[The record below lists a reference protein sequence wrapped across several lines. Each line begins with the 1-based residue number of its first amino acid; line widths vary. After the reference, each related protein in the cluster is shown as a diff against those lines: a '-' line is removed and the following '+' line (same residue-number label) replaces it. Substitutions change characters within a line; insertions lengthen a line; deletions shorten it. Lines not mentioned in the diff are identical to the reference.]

1 MTGALVYLRVSTKEQ
16 AEGFSLDAQREAC
29 VRFIVVRGW
38 LLADVYSDRG
48 ESARTANR
56 PMFQEMLERV
66 VADPTI
72 SYVVVHKL
80 DRLAR
85 NVQDHVVGRA
95 HLRKHGVT
103 LVSVSEGV
111 DESPSGQLVENTMAS
126 IAAFYSANLGQ
137 ETKKRMSQKAR
148 SGGWPHKAPIGYR
161 NVRQDGLRRAVAQIV
176 HDPVQAPLVREA
188 LEVFGA
194 GQRSIRQLRDL
205 MADQGLRTTLGAIPA
220 VSQMHRLLTN
230 KLYMGVVSWH
240 GEEHQGDYEPIVDL
254 ELFETVQA
262 VIRKHQ
268 GGVVRER
275 RHHHYLRGKLICAK
289 CDSRWTDMQVNRQ
302 HDGLAT
308 SCLQRRPPSAASPSS
323 RPSGSAF
330 SGSTSPAAWR

>member
-1 MTGALVYLRVSTKEQ
+1 
-16 AEGFSLDAQREAC
+16 
-29 VRFIVVRGW
+29 
-38 LLADVYSDRG
+38 
-48 ESARTANR
+48 
-56 PMFQEMLERV
+56 
-66 VADPTI
+66 
-72 SYVVVHKL
+72 
-80 DRLAR
+80 
-85 NVQDHVVGRA
+85 
-95 HLRKHGVT
+95 
-103 LVSVSEGV
+103 
-111 DESPSGQLVENTMAS
+111 
-126 IAAFYSANLGQ
+126 
-137 ETKKRMSQKAR
+137 
-148 SGGWPHKAPIGYR
+148 
-161 NVRQDGLRRAVAQIV
+161 VRQDGLRRAVAQIV

-188 LEVFGA
+188 FEVFGA

-220 VSQMHRLLTN
+220 VSQMHRLLRN

-240 GEEHQGDYEPIVDL
+240 GEEHQGDYETIVDP

-308 SCLQRRPPSAASPSS
+308 SCLQKRPPSAASPSS